1 MLGNN
6 NHLVDVVLAARSVY
20 REEFEGRDE
29 KLLMSLPSW
38 QQKTTSISNSSN
50 SCLSGDKV
58 RSKIE
63 TDNSFGKSWSG
74 SSWPDSAVAAFA
86 FPSSEGTPLDRHIQK
101 IEEKA
106 RQARYNS
113 EHGSAGSH
121 SGASYSTDELR
132 PGTVSVTFGN
142 SLLDDRVKKS
152 EQASVIIRNQGS
164 APVSPSQGN
173 RLLNE
178 RVAKKLENDEART
191 GVAQPSVQA
200 STSSAKP
207 VSASASSPQG
217 NRLLNERVA
226 KKSENEEACMGVSQ
240 PSVQTSA
247 PGAKLVPKKRK
258 GILGKIMGI

>member
-63 TDNSFGKSWSG
+63 TDNSFGKSWSD
-74 SSWPDSAVAAFA
+74 SFLPDSAVVAFA
-86 FPSSEGTPLDRHIQK
+86 IPSSEGTPLDRHIQK

-106 RQARYNS
+106 LQARYNS
-113 EHGSAGSH
+113 EHGSTGSH
-121 SGASYSTDELR
+121 SGASYSTDESR
-132 PGTVSVTFGN
+132 PGVVSVAFGN
-142 SLLDDRVKKS
+142 SLR
-152 EQASVIIRNQGS
+152 EQAPVIIRNQGS

-226 KKSENEEACMGVSQ
+226 KKSENEEARMGVSQ